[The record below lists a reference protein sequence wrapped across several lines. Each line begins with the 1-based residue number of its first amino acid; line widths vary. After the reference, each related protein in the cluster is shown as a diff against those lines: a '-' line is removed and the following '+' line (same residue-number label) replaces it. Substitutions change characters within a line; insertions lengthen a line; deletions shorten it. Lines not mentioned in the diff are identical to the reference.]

1 MLLHTP
7 WCANHIADPQ
17 SVLTLD
23 RFVGEEGME
32 AVDPLS
38 LAEFVKYGLCYQ
50 QQLVPDL
57 DERRVTRIE
66 RASCGFRITL
76 EDGAPIQT
84 QRVVI
89 ATGYCFFARR
99 PPQFDHLPQTVAS
112 HTFDHNDLG
121 KFAGQ
126 RVLVVG
132 GGQSGFGSAAL
143 LDAAGAQ
150 VEVVLRKR
158 RLSWLGE
165 SKGTKQ
171 VSLVKRCY
179 RHIAHLRAI
188 RPLLFP
194 RTGVGPPPMS
204 WITNLPGLLRH
215 LPHASRHWI
224 NNWIDQRIIDR
235 GSSWWPDRLGNV
247 PITTGRAVRSTSRVG
262 THSASRWMM
271 GMTREVDHM
280 LLATGYVVD
289 ITGHHFS
296 H

>member
-1 MLLHTP
+1 
-7 WCANHIADPQ
+7 
-17 SVLTLD
+17 
-23 RFVGEEGME
+23 ME
-32 AVDPLS
+32 AVDPLP
-38 LAEFVKYGLCYQ
+38 LAEFVNRMGPRDQ
-50 QQLVPDL
+50 QRVVPDL

-158 RLSWLGE
+158 RLSWLEE

-171 VSLVKRCY
+171 VSLVPRGATVISLISAQSGHCSF
-179 RHIAHLRAI
+179 REQEWGH
-188 RPLLFP
+188 RP
-194 RTGVGPPPMS
+194 
-204 WITNLPGLLRH
+204 
-215 LPHASRHWI
+215 
-224 NNWIDQRIIDR
+224 
-235 GSSWWPDRLGNV
+235 
-247 PITTGRAVRSTSRVG
+247 
-262 THSASRWMM
+262 
-271 GMTREVDHM
+271 
-280 LLATGYVVD
+280 
-289 ITGHHFS
+289 
-296 H
+296 